1 MLETERAV
9 IGCLVVD
16 WPACQEPRIEPVWF
30 ESAFYRKVAR
40 RGLELEAAGTRPDA
54 VTLLPDLS
62 PEERAEILR
71 CAEQMPRVSGYTHYA
86 EQLREEWRQRSLRAA
101 LQRIGA
107 SGENADG
114 MTAALRRVVGE
125 QEAAGGGSPPGCT
138 LSEAYVDLYTGLFSQ
153 DTRHLSGYPGLDG
166 LMGGLLPGS
175 VFVLAARSGH
185 GKTDF
190 AVRGGGAAGALLL
203 HGDGGR
209 AADDPGGGP
218 ADRPAQ
224 RPHPGQTADR

>member
-1 MLETERAV
+1 MPGGGLAGLR
-9 IGCLVVD
+9 
-16 WPACQEPRIEPVWF
+16 EPRIEPVWF

-114 MTAALRRVVGE
+114 MTAALRGWWASRRRR
-125 QEAAGGGSPPGCT
+125 A
-138 LSEAYVDLYTGLFSQ
+138 
-153 DTRHLSGYPGLDG
+153 
-166 LMGGLLPGS
+166 
-175 VFVLAARSGH
+175 AARP
-185 GKTDF
+185 
-190 AVRGGGAAGALLL
+190 
-203 HGDGGR
+203 R
-209 AADDPGGGP
+209 AAPCRRPMSTCIPACSARTRGICPAIPGW
-218 ADRPAQ
+218 
-224 RPHPGQTADR
+224 TA